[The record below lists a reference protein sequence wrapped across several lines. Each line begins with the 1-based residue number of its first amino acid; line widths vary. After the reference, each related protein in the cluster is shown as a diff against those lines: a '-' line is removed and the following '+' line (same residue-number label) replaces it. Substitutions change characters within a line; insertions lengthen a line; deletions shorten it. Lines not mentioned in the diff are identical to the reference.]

1 MRAEK
6 KRRAS
11 SKRDN
16 TSDDFIPLANR
27 ISPALF
33 CGPSCPLA
41 FTAAA
46 ARFSAS
52 SACFF
57 CVFLCAY
64 MEENERQVSATTSRD
79 FILKHNI
86 IKADEKTTMKMM
98 FFITTKTKKV
108 EENEY

>member
-1 MRAEK
+1 MI
-6 KRRAS
+6 
-11 SKRDN
+11 
-16 TSDDFIPLANR
+16 DFIPLANR

-57 CVFLCAY
+57 CVFLRAHT
-64 MEENERQVSATTSRD
+64 EGNERQVSATTSRD
-79 FILKHNI
+79 FILKQHH
-86 IKADEKTTMKMM
+86 KADDDEKTMKTMM
-98 FFITTKTKKV
+98 FFIAKKKKKKV
-108 EENEY
+108 E

>member
-57 CVFLCAY
+57 CVFLCAH
-64 MEENERQVSATTSRD
+64 MEENERQVSATTPRD
-79 FILKHNI
+79 FILKQHV
-86 IKADEKTTMKMM
+86 KSDEKTMR
-98 FFITTKTKKV
+98 
-108 EENEY
+108 

>member
-1 MRAEK
+1 MRTEK

-57 CVFLCAY
+57 CVFLRAHT
-64 MEENERQVSATTSRD
+64 EGNERQVSATTSRD
-79 FILKHNI
+79 FILKQHH
-86 IKADEKTTMKMM
+86 KADDDEKTMKMM
-98 FFITTKTKKV
+98 MFFIAKKKKKKV
-108 EENEY
+108 E